1 MAKAISDEQ
10 LQLRKRARRRLI
22 GAIALVSVTAVVLP
36 MFLDS
41 EPRPLSQDVNI
52 QIPAPGNAG
61 VFPPTGTASPGSG
74 TQGAPD
80 PATRRN
86 TSPVIEAAPTGVPPV
101 GVAPSGPAGAKTA
114 TGGRELVSAPDADR
128 KAKAAAPKAGASAAP
143 EPPAAVEATPRP
155 GAKSPVASPAEP
167 GNPAE
172 APKAIGGTTE
182 AKGSAQA
189 GGFVVQVA
197 ALRDAGKVSEV
208 QSELKSKGIASFTEA
223 VSTKGGTVTRVRIG
237 PFPTRE
243 AAEKRRDELAAIGF
257 SGNVVPR

>member
-41 EPRPLSQDVNI
+41 EPKPLSQDVNI

-61 VFPPTGTASPGSG
+61 AFPPANMASPGTPG
-74 TQGAPD
+74 KPD
-80 PATRRN
+80 PAVQRGP
-86 TSPVIEAAPTGVPPV
+86 SPAIEAAPTGVPSI
-101 GVAPSGPAGAKTA
+101 GVAPSGKADGKTA
-114 TGGRELVSAPDADR
+114 AGGREPAPDADR
-128 KAKAAAPKAGASAAP
+128 KAKAAATKSGPPSEKG
-143 EPPAAVEATPRP
+143 PPAAAEGVP
-155 GAKSPVASPAEP
+155 GTAVKPPGTVAAQTAKPAEM
-167 GNPAE
+167 
-172 APKAIGGTTE
+172 PKA
-182 AKGSAQA
+182 AVGSADPRKPVQA

-197 ALRDAGKVSEV
+197 ALRDADKVAEV
-208 QSELKSKGIASFTEA
+208 QSALKSKGIASFTES
-223 VSTKGGTVTRVRIG
+223 VSTKSGAVTRVRIG

-243 AAEKRRDELAAIGF
+243 AAEKRRDELTAIGF